1 MVVWELFLWL
11 GDIDGT
17 WIVGLF
23 MEISYMTW
31 MVMHEEDIA
40 DLISFELGQPKDVE
54 VYDAFYIVQQH
65 PYVHIN
71 GVDILQ
77 HKKQCCHITY
87 A

>member
-1 MVVWELFLWL
+1 L

-40 DLISFELGQPKDVE
+40 YLISFELGQPKYVE
-54 VYDAFYIVQQH
+54 VCDAFYIV
-65 PYVHIN
+65 
-71 GVDILQ
+71 
-77 HKKQCCHITY
+77 
-87 A
+87 